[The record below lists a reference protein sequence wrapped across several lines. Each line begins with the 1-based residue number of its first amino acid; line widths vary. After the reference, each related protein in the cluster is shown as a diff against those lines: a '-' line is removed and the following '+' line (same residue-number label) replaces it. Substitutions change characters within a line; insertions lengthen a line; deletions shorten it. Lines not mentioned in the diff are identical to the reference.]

1 MKDYYSIAQVCSSME
16 TQSHP
21 STFSVESLQTLCVY
35 QVIHS
40 LDCYSPEL
48 LCCIPPSLRYQI
60 YTRSPIVDICHF
72 ENTIAF
78 DGIHHEALWGELYQN
93 HWEHWDQWSSEEFVT
108 HKNLEFLPAGISN
121 REKYFA
127 FITTVIFCAER
138 PSGYIENLD
147 TSSGN
152 RCESVPEE
160 VMNCYPT
167 DVVNYL
173 VAFEKSVNADPGN
186 MYDIPNI
193 YPVPQRELDNS
204 IDDGRLSCNYDRLA
218 TKRQCIPQR
227 YSNLVKEVS
236 RLSDSDAL
244 LLMMDKCNYN
254 PEWIAF
260 SCRENIQWCLKDE
273 TLLELLSR
281 FFCRLQEV
289 HLNIIDETDEACDD
303 IALST
308 CFATPSVSSLSLH
321 LLCEVDHLYLLS
333 GVSNLRLTKLHISSP
348 FDFTD
353 TAVKELAEILLKL
366 SNVSDL
372 EIGELG
378 ECSFPDDSYFLSNVA
393 GIITNPQFRRFSF
406 EGCEMS
412 SAAVSKLLFAFFST
426 VSSCPQGLYLRSGI
440 VIASDGLRLQS
451 PMSSS
456 ICVSALQHKTLKVDY
471 CCGKMC
477 LSLLSLRPLSLRS
490 ISLVFTSNSRREVCD
505 ILETVANN
513 DRLQVQHL
521 RLALAYVLGLDDP
534 QVSLPEIVLISI
546 FKRSTLKSLAL
557 DLRWNAI
564 DLNVLTNAL
573 SVQLNLGSLE
583 KLTLTFDKLEGPET
597 FCDLEHLIDLI
608 FNLPQI
614 SIFSFDFDIHLSDFH
629 IIETIHKHWQAKRP
643 KEFCFGHFV
652 EMEVSEHVQ
661 STIEEMELIFKQEVS
676 ISAPKPSCQHPNF
689 FRLYIL
695 SK

>member
-1 MKDYYSIAQVCSSME
+1 
-16 TQSHP
+16 
-21 STFSVESLQTLCVY
+21 
-35 QVIHS
+35 
-40 LDCYSPEL
+40 
-48 LCCIPPSLRYQI
+48 
-60 YTRSPIVDICHF
+60 
-72 ENTIAF
+72 
-78 DGIHHEALWGELYQN
+78 
-93 HWEHWDQWSSEEFVT
+93 
-108 HKNLEFLPAGISN
+108 
-121 REKYFA
+121 
-127 FITTVIFCAER
+127 
-138 PSGYIENLD
+138 
-147 TSSGN
+147 
-152 RCESVPEE
+152 
-160 VMNCYPT
+160 
-167 DVVNYL
+167 
-173 VAFEKSVNADPGN
+173 
-186 MYDIPNI
+186 
-193 YPVPQRELDNS
+193 
-204 IDDGRLSCNYDRLA
+204 
-218 TKRQCIPQR
+218 
-227 YSNLVKEVS
+227 
-236 RLSDSDAL
+236 
-244 LLMMDKCNYN
+244 
-254 PEWIAF
+254 
-260 SCRENIQWCLKDE
+260 
-273 TLLELLSR
+273 
-281 FFCRLQEV
+281 
-289 HLNIIDETDEACDD
+289 
-303 IALST
+303 
-308 CFATPSVSSLSLH
+308 
-321 LLCEVDHLYLLS
+321 
-333 GVSNLRLTKLHISSP
+333 
-348 FDFTD
+348 
-353 TAVKELAEILLKL
+353 
-366 SNVSDL
+366 
-372 EIGELG
+372 
-378 ECSFPDDSYFLSNVA
+378 
-393 GIITNPQFRRFSF
+393 
-406 EGCEMS
+406 
-412 SAAVSKLLFAFFST
+412 
-426 VSSCPQGLYLRSGI
+426 
-440 VIASDGLRLQS
+440 
-451 PMSSS
+451 MSSS